1 MDINQSG
8 RAEEEEEGLEEE
20 NGEQG
25 GEEKRGADVDLLRGA
40 RTRGAST
47 SKYERRRET
56 PSIFSPVRPV
66 GASCFARLFVLQ
78 DSPPVRRADQGTG
91 ASRGLTPIFLTL
103 RHGL

>member
-1 MDINQSG
+1 MDIDQSG
-8 RAEEEEEGLEEE
+8 RAEEEEEGSEEE
-20 NGEQG
+20 NGEQE
-25 GEEKRGADVDLLRGA
+25 GEEKRRADVDLPRGA

-56 PSIFSPVRPV
+56 PSIFFPCTPGGSILLRTSVR
-66 GASCFARLFVLQ
+66 AARL
-78 DSPPVRRADQGTG
+78 PPVRRADQGTG